1 MLPAQCRIDV
11 LTLNAGALPLHV
23 VEIFG
28 AKVKSFNLFD
38 E

>member
-11 LTLNAGALPLHV
+11 LRLNAGALPLHI

-28 AKVKSFNLFD
+28 AKGKVVQLVR
-38 E
+38 